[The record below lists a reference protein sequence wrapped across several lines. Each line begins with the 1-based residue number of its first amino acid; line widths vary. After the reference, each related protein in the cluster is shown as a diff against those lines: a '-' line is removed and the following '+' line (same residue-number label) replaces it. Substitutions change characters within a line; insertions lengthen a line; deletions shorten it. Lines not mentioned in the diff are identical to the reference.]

1 MMTSALAVLVVED
14 DEGLLMLACRR
25 LERRGFRVSG
35 ARNTEQA
42 RSLLADAFFDL
53 LVIDYQLDE
62 NMSGLDFYN
71 ELRTQG
77 QTIPAIMCSGFSDD
91 EHAHEA
97 LCSGIAEVLPKTEDY
112 LDQLPDLV
120 LRVLKH

>member
-1 MMTSALAVLVVED
+1 MMTSAFVVLVVED
-14 DEGLLMLACRR
+14 DEGLLMLTCRS

-42 RSLLADAFFDL
+42 RALLADAFFDL

-62 NMSGLDFYN
+62 NMSGLEFYN
-71 ELRTQG
+71 ELRAQG
-77 QTIPAIMCSGFSDD
+77 RAIPAIMCSGYSDE
-91 EHAHEA
+91 EHINEA
-97 LCSGIAEVLPKTEDY
+97 LLGGIAEVLPNTEDY

-120 LRVLKH
+120 LRVLR